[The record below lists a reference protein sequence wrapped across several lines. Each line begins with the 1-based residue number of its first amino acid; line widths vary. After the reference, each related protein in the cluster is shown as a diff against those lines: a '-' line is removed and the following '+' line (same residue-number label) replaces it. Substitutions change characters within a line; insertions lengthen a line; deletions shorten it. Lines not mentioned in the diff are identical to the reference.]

1 MDWIELISNVGFPIV
16 LCGVMAFF
24 IKYLIDKYTTIITNL
39 NEEHK
44 KEVNELK
51 TAIEN
56 NTLIIT
62 KFIEKMESSDTKCT
76 SY

>member
-24 IKYLIDKYTTIITNL
+24 IKYLIDKYTTIINDL
-39 NEEHK
+39 NENHK

-51 TAIEN
+51 IAIEN

-62 KFIEKMESSDTKCT
+62 KFIEKMESSDTN
-76 SY
+76 

>member
-24 IKYLIDKYTTIITNL
+24 IKYLVDKYTTIINDI

-44 KEVNELK
+44 KEVNELMI
-51 TAIEN
+51 AIEN

-62 KFIEKMESSDTKCT
+62 KFIERMESSDTK
-76 SY
+76 

>member
-24 IKYLIDKYTTIITNL
+24 IKYLIDKYTTIINNL
-39 NEEHK
+39 NEGHK
-44 KEVNELK
+44 KEINELK
-51 TAIEN
+51 IAIEN

-62 KFIEKMESSDTKCT
+62 KFIEKMESGDTK
-76 SY
+76 

>member
-24 IKYLIDKYTTIITNL
+24 IKYLIDKYTTIINNI
-39 NEEHK
+39 NEAHK
-44 KEVNELK
+44 KEVNEVK

-62 KFIEKMESSDTKCT
+62 KFIERTESSDTK
-76 SY
+76 

>member
-1 MDWIELISNVGFPIV
+1 MDWIELISNLGFPIV

-24 IKYLIDKYTTIITNL
+24 IKYLIDKYTTIIINI

-62 KFIEKMESSDTKCT
+62 KFIERMESSDTK
-76 SY
+76 